1 MTTFEAGSG
10 HSRIEKDPE
19 TERKIAEFEARGACM
34 PIDAPG
40 VALCCKT
47 PGNLKT
53 VRRDGDIVKY
63 RCIVCDRKH
72 NWGWSA
78 GGELILRGMAALT
91 QRTYVVGASSG
102 NAESNGSD
110 AG

>member
-1 MTTFEAGSG
+1 MNIEAGSG

-19 TERKIAEFEARGACM
+19 TERMVAKFELGACM
-34 PIDAPG
+34 PVDAPG
-40 VALCCKT
+40 VAMCCKV

-53 VRRDGDIVKY
+53 VRRDGDIIKY

-72 NWGWSA
+72 NVAFSA

-91 QRTYVVGASSG
+91 QRSYVIAGDLGSSDVQ
-102 NAESNGSD
+102 GSD
-110 AG
+110 AK

>member
-1 MTTFEAGSG
+1 MSIEAGSG

-19 TERKIAEFEARGACM
+19 TERKIAEFEAKGACM
-34 PIDAPG
+34 PIDALR
-40 VALCCKT
+40 VAFCCKT

-72 NWGWSA
+72 SFAWSS

-91 QRTYVVGASSG
+91 QRSYVVSGGSGSS
-102 NAESNGSD
+102 ELNGSEVT
-110 AG
+110 